1 MEKIVSSVR
10 PISPCK
16 VRLVIRLMMPII
28 ATSREPALGD
38 GHHQV
43 GLRGDIGIVGDDEVK
58 VADRRDAR

>member
-1 MEKIVSSVR
+1 
-10 PISPCK
+10 
-16 VRLVIRLMMPII
+16 MMPII